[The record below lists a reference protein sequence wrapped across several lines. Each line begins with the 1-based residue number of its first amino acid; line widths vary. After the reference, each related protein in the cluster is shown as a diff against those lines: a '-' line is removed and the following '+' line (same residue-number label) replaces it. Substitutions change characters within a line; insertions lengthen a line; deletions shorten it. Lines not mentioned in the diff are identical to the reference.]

1 MITDKHPSI
10 RLSFIMT
17 AIVFCLAGLGLY
29 ANTLALIAPSI
40 AAVCLIWAAYHFLSP
55 RPVIMGRSIV
65 LIFTAYIAWFVCLT
79 GGIFSPGQFFFI
91 LAMAGAVLFDD
102 LLGFL
107 MTSGLCAALL
117 ALFYFGP
124 SWGSGALNLN
134 EFRFAFL
141 VILFSGIGS
150 ALFLLLIKHLSLIK
164 GQQGLIRDR
173 QAALEL
179 SEKIRED
186 AQNAIEIKD
195 RFLANMSHEIRNPM
209 NGVLG
214 MIHVLL
220 DSKLDAKQRRH
231 ADIAYSS
238 AKALLSIVNDILD
251 LSKIEAGKIEL
262 DIRPFD
268 LEIAIKDIVS
278 LPELQA
284 RQKGLEFIYNIDTD
298 VPRLLKGDIGRIRQV
313 ILNFTSNAIKF
324 TESGTVTLNVTLK
337 ADKKEHT
344 LIHFSV
350 EDTGIGISEDVLK
363 DLFSP
368 FVQADASITKKY
380 GGTGLGL
387 SISKLFIELMGG
399 QVGADSIEMIGSTF
413 WFEVPFEKQ
422 QPGEVVQDLSAIS
435 MNEIRMIAIS
445 DEPEPSTRLTRVL
458 DRIGF
463 NYKTCEHG
471 QLIELVSLANTNS
484 TPFHVVIMEV
494 SESDQYARAIGR
506 EFSQVP
512 ELNSLASIIVTA
524 VGKKGDAR
532 EFEDLGFSA
541 FLSFPLDGEILQDTI
556 RTVLSSAYQ
565 KSSQSIITRYTLAEC
580 RKRGFKILIV
590 DDLETNV
597 LTVKEFISKQGYQ
610 TDSVS
615 NGLQAVEK
623 VKNGKYDLIF
633 MDCQMP
639 EMDGYEASRQIRA
652 YEALEKLAVTPIIAM
667 TGNAFERDRKACK
680 EAGMNDFISKPVN
693 PQNLIELIEAYKSG
707 TVTSVAF
714 ETPNSDMPGLDV
726 HNVKKQERVPA
737 GLENNNAPVP
747 VFDRAGFL
755 ERFGNDEELA
765 AEILGSFFQ
774 EVEELVDNL
783 VSAVKKEPFDP
794 EYLRACAHALKGA
807 AANVNAEQLRRA
819 ALDIETQTSNDI
831 QPDVL
836 DVPERMT
843 EYLNRFNREAR
854 L

>member
-1 MITDKHPSI
+1 
-10 RLSFIMT
+10 MT

-40 AAVCLIWAAYHFLSP
+40 AAACLIWAACNFLSP

-91 LAMAGAVLFDD
+91 LAMAGAVLLDD

-107 MTSGLCAALL
+107 MTCGLCAALL
-117 ALFYFGP
+117 AFFYFGP
-124 SWGSGALNLN
+124 SWGPGALNLN
-134 EFRFAFL
+134 KVRFVFL

-150 ALFLLLIKHLSLIK
+150 ALFLLLIRHLSLIK
-164 GQQGLIRDR
+164 GQQSLIRDR

-179 SEKIRED
+179 SEKVRED
-186 AQNAIEIKD
+186 AKNAIEVKD

-231 ADIAYSS
+231 ADIAYNS

-251 LSKIEAGKIEL
+251 LSKIEAGKIEI

-284 RQKGLEFIYNIDTD
+284 RQKGLEFIYTIDTD

-313 ILNFTSNAIKF
+313 ILNFTGNAIKF
-324 TESGTVTLNVTLK
+324 TESGAVTLNVTLK
-337 ADKKEHT
+337 EDQEEHA

-350 EDTGIGISEDVLK
+350 DDTGIGISEDVLK
-363 DLFSP
+363 SLFSP

-422 QPGEVVQDLSAIS
+422 QPEEIVQDLSAIS
-435 MNEIRMIAIS
+435 MNEIRVVAIS

-463 NYKTCEHG
+463 NYKTCEYG
-471 QLIELVSLANTNS
+471 QVIELVSLANTSS
-484 TPFHVVIMEV
+484 TPFHAVIMEV

-506 EFSQVP
+506 EFRQIP
-512 ELNSLASIIVTA
+512 ELNSLACIIVTA

-541 FLSFPLDGEILQDTI
+541 FLSFPLDGNILQDTI
-556 RTVLSSAYQ
+556 RTVLSPAYQ
-565 KSSQSIITRYTLAEC
+565 KSSQSIITRYTLAEY

-623 VKNGKYDLIF
+623 VKHTKYDLIF

-667 TGNAFERDRKACK
+667 TGNAFERDRQACK
-680 EAGMNDFISKPVN
+680 ESGMNDFISKPVN
-693 PQNLIELIEAYKSG
+693 PQDLIELIEAYQSG

-714 ETPNSDMPGLDV
+714 ETPNFDMPGLDV
-726 HNVKKQERVPA
+726 HDVKKQERIPA
-737 GLENNNAPVP
+737 DLENNNAPVP

-765 AEILGSFFQ
+765 AEILGAFFQ

-794 EYLRACAHALKGA
+794 EYLRDCAHALKGA